1 MAKNPLRVGALA
13 DLDELVTR
21 RDAAPVPAPLAAV
34 PTVNVEAPVVNV
46 QAAAAPNV
54 EVTVPVNG
62 KDIAAAIADGMRKV
76 LDAQPMEEWD
86 CSVKRGH
93 TGHIDSLRFRRV
105 K

>member
-1 MAKNPLRVGALA
+1 MAKNPLRVGGLD

-21 RDAAPVPAPLAAV
+21 RESAPAPAAPAAP
-34 PTVNVEAPVVNV
+34 PTVNVAAPVVHV

-62 KDIAAAIADGMRKV
+62 KDIAIAIADGMRKV
-76 LDAQPMEEWD
+76 MEAQPMEEWD